1 VSDTTEATADIE
13 VSSEELRAQGV
24 PLEVIRW
31 HEQGRAT
38 KAGQVPIIEHYL
50 NCLEKNDGNQ
60 NMAIQLCAYSIGESH
75 VGVGITDNVFI
86 QDQNRHGRSILDRH
100 NGDIRAVERLRKALA
115 RNGYSLKSDDHY
127 IPTVARYFGD
137 PAAIVNQTNGLGGLR
152 RNLEEQGRTVEGE
165 IEIKAHEN
173 GLPQRVK
180 HKLNPK
186 IVERIRRN
194 LISNNPDLAH
204 KDQRELRESII
215 DKHGQ
220 KVKKG

>member
-1 VSDTTEATADIE
+1 MSDTTEIE
-13 VSSEELRAQGV
+13 IPHEIFV
-24 PLEVIRW
+24 W
-31 HEQGRAT
+31 HEQGRVT
-38 KAGQVPIIEHYL
+38 KAGSVPILEHYL
-50 NCLEKNDGNQ
+50 NCLEANDGNE
-60 NMAIQLCAYSIGESH
+60 QLAVQICAYSIGESH
-75 VGVGITDNVFI
+75 MGVGITDNVFL

-100 NGDIRAVERLRKALA
+100 NGDLRAVERLRKALA

-152 RNLEEQGRTVEGE
+152 RSLEDQGRTVEGE
-165 IEIKAHEN
+165 IELKPKEN
-173 GLPQRVK
+173 GLPSPVR

-220 KVKKG
+220 KVKKK